1 MSERREH
8 EFAGLAFVACMFIG
22 AGIGLAFDRPDVGG
36 CIGDNNVG
44 YNTKMEGYTTSMS
57 DMNELSEIPNHALR
71 GEKYE

>member
-44 YNTKMEGYTTSMS
+44 YNTKLKGYTTSMS
-57 DMNELSEIPNHALR
+57 DMNELGVIAKMR
-71 GEKYE
+71 